1 MVNPQL
7 LRTLKEEIAELK
19 HDNSALKDQNSRLWN
34 VIQSLSEL
42 KSSFQIFST
51 SAELLEMVMDILT
64 IALEAVNSKNGSI
77 LLLDEESDELVFVA
91 VKGLRQKE
99 LTDYRIPAESGIAGW
114 VKTNMRPALVRD
126 VRKDERWISAVD
138 QSIGFHTQGLMAMP
152 LIFEEKILGVME
164 VVNTLSEDHFNET
177 DLSLLELVARLAS
190 FVIGYTDEV
199 LSNSQDPKYG
209 NNLN

>member
-51 SAELLEMVMDILT
+51 SSELLEMVMDILT
-64 IALEAVNSKNGSI
+64 IALEAVNSENGSI
-77 LLLDEESDELVFVA
+77 LLLDEESDELVFIA
-91 VKGLRQKE
+91 VKGQRHKE

-114 VKTNMRPALVRD
+114 VKNNKKPALVRD
-126 VRKDERWISAVD
+126 VRKDDRWISAVD
-138 QSIGFHTQGLMAMP
+138 QSIGFHTQSLLAVP
-152 LIFEEKILGVME
+152 LIFEDKILGVME
-164 VVNTLSEDHFNET
+164 VVNTLSEVHFNDT

-190 FVIGYTDEV
+190 FVLGYTDEV
-199 LSNSQDPKYG
+199 LSNTE
-209 NNLN
+209 NTA

>member
-126 VRKDERWISAVD
+126 VRKDDRWISSVD
-138 QSIGFHTQGLMAMP
+138 QSIGFHTQGLMAVP

>member
-64 IALEAVNSKNGSI
+64 IALEAVNSMNGSI

-138 QSIGFHTQGLMAMP
+138 QSIGFHTQGLMAVP

>member
-19 HDNSALKDQNSRLWN
+19 HDNSALKDQNSRLWS

-64 IALEAVNSKNGSI
+64 IALKAVNSENGSI

-138 QSIGFHTQGLMAMP
+138 QSIGFHTQGLMAVP

>member
-7 LRTLKEEIAELK
+7 LRTLKEEIKELK
-19 HDNSALKDQNSRLWN
+19 YDNSALKDQNSRLWN

-51 SAELLEMVMDILT
+51 SSELLEMVMDILT
-64 IALEAVNSKNGSI
+64 IALEAVNSENGSI
-77 LLLDEESDELVFVA
+77 LLLDEESDELVFIA
-91 VKGLRQKE
+91 VKGLRHKE

-114 VKTNMRPALVRD
+114 VKSNKKPALVRD
-126 VRKDERWISAVD
+126 VRKDDRWISAVD
-138 QSIGFHTQGLMAMP
+138 QSIGFHTQSVLAVP
-152 LIFEEKILGVME
+152 LIFEDKILGVME
-164 VVNTLSEDHFNET
+164 VVNTISEVHFNDT

-190 FVIGYTDEV
+190 FVLGYTDEA
-199 LSNSQDPKYG
+199 LSNTENTDYG

>member
-138 QSIGFHTQGLMAMP
+138 QSIGFHTQGLMAVP

-164 VVNTLSEDHFNET
+164 VVNTLREDHFNET